1 VDLWNPES
9 YLTQS
14 RREID
19 RKYDYRQSVL
29 TEVLGKLVRE
39 GRLSK
44 KKCVGWGTTSWCV
57 FAPMPSFWPGSTQW
71 RKTKDAAA
79 WAFDHVIY
87 RKSNAP
93 PSKYSYILDAFP

>member
-1 VDLWNPES
+1 MAGKIEQPVDLWNPES

-44 KKCVGWGTTSWCV
+44 KN
-57 FAPMPSFWPGSTQW
+57 
-71 RKTKDAAA
+71 A
-79 WAFDHVIY
+79 WAGERQAGVY
-87 RKSNAP
+87 WLLCQVSGQAR
-93 PSKYSYILDAFP
+93 PSGVKRRTLLHGLSTT

>member
-1 VDLWNPES
+1 MTGKIEQPVDLWNPES

-39 GRLSK
+39 GRLTK
-44 KKCVGWGTTSWCV
+44 KMRGLGNDKLVCI
-57 FAPMPSFWPGSTQW
+57 
-71 RKTKDAAA
+71 R
-79 WAFDHVIY
+79 
-87 RKSNAP
+87 
-93 PSKYSYILDAFP
+93 SYAKFLARLDPVA

>member
-1 VDLWNPES
+1 MAGKIEQPVDLWNPES

-39 GRLSK
+39 GR
-44 KKCVGWGTTSWCV
+44 V
-57 FAPMPSFWPGSTQW
+57 
-71 RKTKDAAA
+71 R
-79 WAFDHVIY
+79 
-87 RKSNAP
+87 
-93 PSKYSYILDAFP
+93 